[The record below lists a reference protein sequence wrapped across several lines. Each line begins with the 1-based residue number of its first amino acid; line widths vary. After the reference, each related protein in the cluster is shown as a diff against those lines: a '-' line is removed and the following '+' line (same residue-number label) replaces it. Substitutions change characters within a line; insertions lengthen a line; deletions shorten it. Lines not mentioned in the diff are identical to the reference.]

1 MKSSLPIII
10 GIIVLVIG
18 IGYFATQDKGTKQ
31 DSVANTSTETRELD
45 NALPPANETET
56 VSPEAIATEVASAGA
71 YLPYSA
77 DAVVTSNA
85 DRILLFFHATWCPS
99 CKALDADIVKNAETI
114 PDGVTIYKVD
124 YDTSTELKRKY
135 GVTTQHSI
143 IEINKSGEAQSSI
156 SHPLTLNA
164 VIATLQ

>member
-1 MKSSLPIII
+1 MKSSLLIISI
-10 GIIVLVIG
+10 VVLVAG
-18 IGYFATQDKGTKQ
+18 IGYFATQDKGAKQ
-31 DSVANTSTETRELD
+31 DSVANSNTETRAQD
-45 NALPPANETET
+45 SALPPANEIET
-56 VSPEAIATEVASAGA
+56 VSPEATATEVASAGA

-77 DAVVTSNA
+77 DAVASSDA

-99 CKALDADIVKNAETI
+99 CKALDADIVKNADTI
-114 PDGVTIYKVD
+114 PDGVAIYKVD